1 MLLQVTMTLSLWS
14 VLYFTLSSKWPQY
27 GYEWSCRLV
36 SAIHAVLVTCLS
48 AYCGFVQGPWPF
60 TDPGGPTTPL
70 QYVTVVTSMGYFIFD
85 FCWCIYF
92 STEGPTMLCHH
103 VVSIFGLSICLVT
116 EYYGTELIALIFGS
130 EITNP
135 LLQLRWFLRKF
146 GYQDTVIAECVDVAF
161 ILGFTCIRMGVGTYL
176 MICYNAMDHIPFHIK
191 CGGVVFY
198 IISVAFYITIVKF
211 AYRKYYCKRS
221 KVQQIS
227 RGKKDMRQ
235 EADGLQP
242 R

>member
-1 MLLQVTMTLSLWS
+1 MTLSLWS

-92 STEGPTMLCHH
+92 STEGKYM
-103 VVSIFGLSICLVT
+103 
-116 EYYGTELIALIFGS
+116 
-130 EITNP
+130 EI
-135 LLQLRWFLRKF
+135 
-146 GYQDTVIAECVDVAF
+146 
-161 ILGFTCIRMGVGTYL
+161 
-176 MICYNAMDHIPFHIK
+176 HI
-191 CGGVVFY
+191 
-198 IISVAFYITIVKF
+198 
-211 AYRKYYCKRS
+211 
-221 KVQQIS
+221 Q
-227 RGKKDMRQ
+227 
-235 EADGLQP
+235 
-242 R
+242 

>member
-1 MLLQVTMTLSLWS
+1 MLGDKKKTKQTWLYILSLI
-14 VLYFTLSSKWPQY
+14 V
-27 GYEWSCRLV
+27 
-36 SAIHAVLVTCLS
+36 
-48 AYCGFVQGPWPF
+48 
-60 TDPGGPTTPL
+60 
-70 QYVTVVTSMGYFIFD
+70 
-85 FCWCIYF
+85 
-92 STEGPTMLCHH
+92 GPTMLCHH

-211 AYRKYYCKRS
+211 AYRKYYCKSS